1 MIYDVIVVGG
11 SYAGVS
17 AAMQLARARRSVL
30 VIDAAQRR
38 NRFAATSHGFLGQDG
53 NSPDAIADQARRQL
67 LAYPSVTWHDASAV
81 AAEKQADVISIAT
94 SDGLTFNARRLILA
108 SGVTDELPDI
118 PGLAERWGRQVFHC
132 PYCHGYELDKGNIG
146 VLASSPLAIHQALM
160 LPDWGATTLFLNGA
174 FQPDAEQS
182 EKLAQR
188 GVLLEQEQV
197 VSIGGERLE
206 VTLASGHVITLAGL
220 FVQPR
225 THLNNPLIKQLGLAV
240 ESGPLGDFLT
250 VDQMRETSVAGVF
263 ACGDAAV
270 AAGNVAIA
278 VGDGARTGGAA
289 HQSLI
294 FR

>member
-38 NRFAATSHGFLGQDG
+38 NRFAAMSHGFLGQDG

-118 PGLAERWGRQVFHC
+118 PGLAERWGDR
-132 PYCHGYELDKGNIG
+132 
-146 VLASSPLAIHQALM
+146 SSTALTAM
-160 LPDWGATTLFLNGA
+160 GMSWT
-174 FQPDAEQS
+174 
-182 EKLAQR
+182 K
-188 GVLLEQEQV
+188 
-197 VSIGGERLE
+197 
-206 VTLASGHVITLAGL
+206 
-220 FVQPR
+220 
-225 THLNNPLIKQLGLAV
+225 
-240 ESGPLGDFLT
+240 
-250 VDQMRETSVAGVF
+250 ETSVSWP
-263 ACGDAAV
+263 
-270 AAGNVAIA
+270 
-278 VGDGARTGGAA
+278 A
-289 HQSLI
+289 HHSLSI
-294 FR
+294 RP